1 MKLTKYGQREWFL
14 LMMPLVLLGALAL
27 GADKL
32 TTGWWVAFC
41 AYMPVLL
48 FTLWF
53 FRDPERPTP
62 TALGLFISPADGIVA
77 DITPIGPESRIK
89 RDGVQ
94 IGVFMNVFSVHVNR
108 AACEGIVTSIEHKLG
123 SFLDVRK
130 PESYELN
137 ESTTIC
143 MDYEHNGETYPVV
156 MRQISGLVA
165 RHIITDVVPGQL
177 LRRGERFGMIK
188 FGSRVELLLP
198 KELVGEVPV
207 EIGQPAFAG
216 KTVLAKQPA
225 GDAE

>member
-1 MKLTKYGQREWFL
+1 MKLTKYGQHEWLLMTIPLFL
-14 LMMPLVLLGALAL
+14 LGGLAL

-32 TTGWWVAFC
+32 SVAWWIAFC
-41 AYMPVLL
+41 LYLPLL
-48 FTLWF
+48 VFTLYF
-53 FRDPERPTP
+53 FRDPDRPTP
-62 TALGLFISPADGIVA
+62 TAPGLFISPADGIVA

-89 RDGVQ
+89 CDGVQ

-108 AACEGIVTSIEHKLG
+108 AACEGIVTAIERKLG

-165 RHIITDVVPGQL
+165 RHIVTDLLPGQL
-177 LRRGERFGMIK
+177 VRRGERFGMIK

-207 EIGQPAFAG
+207 SIGQKAYAG
-216 KTVLAKQPA
+216 KTILAIQPA
-225 GDAE
+225 GDPQ